1 MIKLKIKNISI
12 RSKSRERNFFFF
24 LFLLTTSLLF
34 WNCNSES
41 ASDCFQNA
49 GTISREVVPVPE
61 FTKITVFENVKL
73 TVKQGNTTKV
83 EVETGKYLRN
93 DVSVSV
99 EDGRLLLRDTNTC
112 NFTRKYGLTH
122 VYVTVPNL
130 TEIRSS
136 TGFSIVSD
144 GVLSFPTLALI
155 SESFNDPEAMYTSG
169 EFNLEVDAQRI
180 NIVSNGLAYFNLR
193 GKTLNFNITFAA
205 GDSRLEA
212 EALLADQISFNH
224 RGSNDMRINPQK
236 SLKGILRGTGD
247 VVSFNRPTEVEVEVL
262 YKGKLVYID

>member
-1 MIKLKIKNISI
+1 MGP
-12 RSKSRERNFFFF
+12 KSSEPYF
-24 LFLLTTSLLF
+24 LCIFLLAISFLF
-34 WNCNSES
+34 WNCNSEN

-49 GTISREVVPVPE
+49 GTISREVVAVPE
-61 FTKITVFENVKL
+61 FTKITVYENVKL
-73 TVKQGNTTKV
+73 TIKQGSPTKV

-99 EDGRLLLRDTNTC
+99 ADGRLLLRDTNSC

-136 TGFSIVSD
+136 TGFAIVSD
-144 GVLSFPTLALI
+144 GVLSFPNLALI

-169 EFNLEVDAQRI
+169 EFDLEVDAQRI
-180 NIVSNGLAYFNLR
+180 NIVSNGLSYYNLR

-247 VVSFNRPTEVEVEVL
+247 IVSFNRPEEVEVEVL